1 MSAYIIAEAG
11 VNHNGS
17 LDLARRLV
25 DVAAESS
32 ADAVKFQTFRADALA
47 SATAEK
53 AAYQKETTGAGS
65 QIDMLRAL
73 EMVPADYQALREHSE
88 ERGITFLS
96 TPFDEQGVDLLV
108 EELQVPRIK
117 IPSGEITNGPLL
129 LHIAHTGLP
138 VILSTG
144 MATLGEVEDALG
156 VLALGFLGSEEP
168 SSRSDFERAFAS
180 EEGQKTL
187 HDRVTVLHCTTE
199 YPAPFEEINL
209 RAMDTLHQAFDLPVG
224 LSDHSMG
231 TAVPVAAVARGA
243 VLVEKH
249 FTLDRSMEGPDHRAS
264 LEPNEL
270 DRMVRE
276 IRQVEQALGTARK
289 GPTPSEFENRPI
301 ARESLVA
308 ARPIEKGERFTHEN
322 LTTKRPGDA
331 MSPMA
336 YWALLGRN
344 ATRSYA
350 PDERIDETSAL

>member
-1 MSAYIIAEAG
+1 MSSYIIAEAG

-17 LDLARRLV
+17 LDLARKLV
-25 DVAAESS
+25 DVAAEAG
-32 ADAVKFQTFRADALA
+32 ADAVKFQTFRAEALA
-47 SATAEK
+47 SAAAEK
-53 AAYQKETTGAGS
+53 AAYQQATTGGGS
-65 QIDMLRAL
+65 QVDMLRAL
-73 EMVPADYQALREHSE
+73 EMAPADYQALRTHCQ

-96 TPFDEQGVDLLV
+96 TPFDEQSVDLLV
-108 EELQVPRIK
+108 EGLQVPRIK
-117 IPSGEITNGPLL
+117 VPSGEITNGPLL
-129 LHIAHTGLP
+129 LHIAQTALP

-156 VLALGFLGSEEP
+156 VLAFGFLGGVEP
-168 SSRSDFERAFAS
+168 SSRSDFGQALAS
-180 EEGQKTL
+180 EEGREAL
-187 HDRVTVLHCTTE
+187 RDRVTLLHCTTE

-209 RAMDTLHQAFDLPVG
+209 RAMDTLRQAFDLPVG

-264 LEPNEL
+264 LEPDEL
-270 DRMVRE
+270 DRMIRE

-289 GPTPSEFENRPI
+289 GPTPSEIQNRPI

-308 ARPIEKGERFTHEN
+308 ARPIEQGDRFTREN
-322 LTTKRPGDA
+322 LTTKRPGDG

-336 YWALLGRN
+336 YWTLLGRT

-350 PDERIDETSAL
+350 LDDRIDETSAS